1 MKDDGAI
8 VELADLI
15 TDPLC
20 LLEPTEFRVLKF
32 NGEFGRVVSPEATG
46 QAIHKL
52 LPVNAAIL
60 RKRIG
65 RGRQMTVRWTS
76 PDRLDYLLKFKP
88 HALGVVVHG
97 TRVIDPRQFGRAG
110 GADLVQARLEKLIK
124 EREDLEQAAANKS
137 TFLAHMSHELRT
149 PMNGVMGLA
158 QLLQDTELDALQRRY
173 VDAIFSSSK
182 ALLTVINDIL
192 DLSKIRAGKQTLH
205 IDVFELQTE
214 LSNVIQVLQPE
225 AQAKGITLDLV
236 YAPSLPLRFHG
247 DAGRIRQVMM
257 NLIGNA
263 VKFTTL
269 GGVTVEIDTLDPA
282 SNPMALVLRVRDTGI
297 GIAPLRAAA
306 IFKPFEQADTGTT
319 RSYGGTGLG
328 LSIAGGFVRLMG
340 GTLGVDSE
348 VGKGATFWVR
358 LALPVAEE
366 SPDRS
371 TVSAWSDGFAPL
383 VNTRVLVA
391 EDNLVNRLVVV
402 AMLEKMGCEVGLAR
416 DGAECVEMWK
426 RARYDL
432 VLMDCEMPVLD
443 GYEATGAIRAL
454 ETNERTPIVALTAN
468 ALRED
473 VQRALDADMDDHM
486 SKPFV
491 ATDLAALVQKWSH

>member
-1 MKDDGAI
+1 
-8 VELADLI
+8 
-15 TDPLC
+15 
-20 LLEPTEFRVLKF
+20 
-32 NGEFGRVVSPEATG
+32 
-46 QAIHKL
+46 
-52 LPVNAAIL
+52 
-60 RKRIG
+60 
-65 RGRQMTVRWTS
+65 
-76 PDRLDYLLKFKP
+76 
-88 HALGVVVHG
+88 
-97 TRVIDPRQFGRAG
+97 
-110 GADLVQARLEKLIK
+110 
-124 EREDLEQAAANKS
+124 
-137 TFLAHMSHELRT
+137 
-149 PMNGVMGLA
+149 
-158 QLLQDTELDALQRRY
+158 
-173 VDAIFSSSK
+173 
-182 ALLTVINDIL
+182 
-192 DLSKIRAGKQTLH
+192 
-205 IDVFELQTE
+205 
-214 LSNVIQVLQPE
+214 
-225 AQAKGITLDLV
+225 
-236 YAPSLPLRFHG
+236 
-247 DAGRIRQVMM
+247 M